1 MESLKIC
8 ESPTNFVNLSNQR
21 IVGAP
26 GRWWQA
32 LSFCYAV
39 PAPEESFLYVSE
51 GKDPLCQAPVGASFT
66 LSVNPQT
73 TPKLA
78 QLPGQGVA
86 ELDLNPGLA
95 APHFCLVAPHSW
107 LHLAREIVSQALCVR
122 GRRMSQPAWLGSANW
137 FLL

>member
-1 MESLKIC
+1 M
-8 ESPTNFVNLSNQR
+8 V
-21 IVGAP
+21 
-26 GRWWQA
+26 A

-39 PAPEESFLYVSE
+39 PAPEEPFLYVSE
-51 GKDPLCQAPVGASFT
+51 GKDHLTQSFALCQAPVGASFT

-73 TPKLA
+73 APKLA

-86 ELDLNPGLA
+86 ELGLNPGLA
-95 APHFCLVAPHSW
+95 APHFCLAAPHSW